1 MISML
6 SRGPITLVVAAIALF
21 AVGGAAFTAAN
32 TTPNSSAGD
41 DLTAVISG
49 FTISGITYTLDP
61 ADPTLIDT
69 VVFTAQ
75 SDHAGPW
82 PAALSTR
89 LGRFTAVALAWYVCA
104 DDAGGA
110 GAGTYV
116 ITCTTDGTANTA
128 KFFDGVTVSGQLT
141 TTAAVEFDTV
151 LVQ

>member
-1 MISML
+1 MNTMPN
-6 SRGPITLVVAAIALF
+6 RGFITLVVAAVALF

-32 TTPNSSAGD
+32 TTPDSSAGD
-41 DLTAVISG
+41 DLTAIISG
-49 FTISGITYTLDP
+49 FTISGITYTLDTT
-61 ADPTLIDT
+61 DPTNIDT

-82 PAALSTR
+82 PAALGTK
-89 LGRFTAVALAWYVCA
+89 LGRFTSTAAHWFVCA

-110 GAGTYV
+110 AAGTYV
-116 ITCTTDGTANTA
+116 ITCTTDGTGNGGFYYDGSTA
-128 KFFDGVTVSGQLT
+128 LVQLT

>member
-1 MISML
+1 MVSML

-49 FTISGITYTLDP
+49 FTISGITYTLN
-61 ADPTLIDT
+61 ATTPTNIDT
-69 VVFTAQ
+69 VAFTAQ

-82 PAALSTR
+82 PASLGTAV
-89 LGRFTAVALAWYVCA
+89 GRFTVVAGDWYVCT
-104 DDAGGA
+104 DDAAGA
-110 GAGTYV
+110 AAGTYGV
-116 ITCTTDGTANTA
+116 SCSTNGTGN
-128 KFFDGVTVSGQLT
+128 FYDGVTAETQLT